1 MVRAVKHH
9 ENGFITEPV
18 VLGPNDTVA
27 DVLDFVGYLSLVS
40 SVFHTT
46 TSSFPRWSL
55 DTDGILFRIHLL

>member
-40 SVFHTT
+40 SVFYAT
-46 TSSFPRWSL
+46 TSSSVSRRQLRHSRFVV
-55 DTDGILFRIHLL
+55 